1 MKINY
6 INIQGE
12 IFCGTS
18 PKNLENLRK
27 KANKSFKNL
36 NIPEIYSTYQEERNA
51 IAAVRKNEV
60 IGWIDFEDKDDVQRI
75 NSIDI
80 IPEYLNEGILENL
93 ITIATYELKNE
104 KPAISIPVNMLR
116 YFKPSIEK
124 YGWEYTSYT
133 VYSETKAT
141 KSYNEYTSEKQL
153 STQIKKQIK
162 K

>member
-141 KSYNEYTSEKQL
+141 KSYNEYTSEKEL

>member
-80 IPEYLNEGILENL
+80 IPEYLNEGVLENL

-141 KSYNEYTSEKQL
+141 KSYNEYTNEKEL

>member
-51 IAAVRKNEV
+51 IAAVRKNE
-60 IGWIDFEDKDDVQRI
+60 
-75 NSIDI
+75 
-80 IPEYLNEGILENL
+80 
-93 ITIATYELKNE
+93 

-141 KSYNEYTSEKQL
+141 KSYNEYTSEKEL